1 MRIPMEQSSSV
12 NAFSKISTDLHP
24 SSSEVET
31 HTWIVQLMATMQ
43 DAQGSLLPVLIDP
56 LLDAKTYAFA
66 QSIPHLVIRHAAWG
80 AADVEGEAALV
91 FYGFTDD
98 VTLEIVFPE
107 TVTVGANR
115 NVQAWDMLLS
125 MEPNAWFLA
134 GSDGHVAPQLLF
146 YVEGETPDLFMSS
159 LETFFDRLLALD
171 LSHDATIDPSTK
183 TIRDYLLDD
192 GRAQSCQW
200 IPPQH

>member
-1 MRIPMEQSSSV
+1 
-12 NAFSKISTDLHP
+12 
-24 SSSEVET
+24 
-31 HTWIVQLMATMQ
+31 MATMQ
-43 DAQGSLLPVLIDP
+43 DAQGQLLPVLIDP
-56 LLDAKTYAFA
+56 VLDAKTYAFA
-66 QSIPHLVIRHAAWG
+66 QSTPHLVIRHAAWG

-107 TVTVGANR
+107 NVIVGANR
-115 NVQAWDMLLS
+115 NVQTWDILLS
-125 MEPNAWFLA
+125 MAPNAWFLA
-134 GSDGHVAPQLLF
+134 GSDGRVAPQLLF
-146 YVEGETPDLFMSS
+146 YVEGDTPDLFMST

-171 LSHDATIDPSTK
+171 LSHDASIDPATK

-200 IPPQH
+200 VPPQH

>member
-1 MRIPMEQSSSV
+1 MSHLDVM
-12 NAFSKISTDLHP
+12 
-24 SSSEVET
+24 T

-43 DAQGSLLPVLIDP
+43 DAQGQLLPVLIDP
-56 LLDAKTYAFA
+56 VLDSKTYAFA
-66 QSIPHLVIRHAAWG
+66 QSTPHLVIRHAAWG
-80 AADVEGEAALV
+80 AADVDGKAALV

-107 TVTVGANR
+107 TVIVGANR
-115 NVQAWDMLLS
+115 NVQTWDILLS

-146 YVEGETPDLFMSS
+146 YIEGETPDLFMST

-171 LSHDATIDPSTK
+171 LSHDASIDPATK

-200 IPPQH
+200 VPPQH